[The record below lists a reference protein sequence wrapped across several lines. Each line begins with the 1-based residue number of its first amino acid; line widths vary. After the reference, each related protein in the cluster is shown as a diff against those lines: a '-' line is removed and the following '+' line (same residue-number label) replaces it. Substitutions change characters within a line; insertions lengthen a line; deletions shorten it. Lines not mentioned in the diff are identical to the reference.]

1 MPSSLRSPF
10 SGPQPELRS
19 GCVRTRRFRA
29 LRQLMLCCSVL
40 GCGEGNHTWLM
51 PGLSEV
57 RAETARADS
66 SWVAVPLREYG
77 SWSGEISFG
86 APIDATVLADGS
98 LVVADLYAC
107 TLTVIARP
115 DGRLRHRLG
124 RCGDGP
130 GEFRMIRII
139 DAFGDSLF
147 VYDQGHGA
155 VVVLDEA
162 GHEMRRVP
170 LEIVG
175 GRSVTLSHLAVVDDS
190 TLVVAT
196 ESADHAGV
204 ALVDSRTGAFRKS
217 LLDAPPIATRSDG
230 WIRHMAACVE
240 PNGRSPTIVAT
251 SEWALEGVGL
261 ESETGEERFHFLTAL
276 DLPPTLASG
285 GAWVPGPAR
294 VDVACGRSLALFRVV
309 TVDPDDFTGN
319 VADIRASSV
328 ILEARAYDGTLLMR
342 RSIVDTASVLRAPMG
357 AFRGD
362 TVFLLA
368 EKVRPY
374 PVVSEI
380 VLRPR

>member
-1 MPSSLRSPF
+1 MR
-10 SGPQPELRS
+10 G
-19 GCVRTRRFRA
+19 GYVRTRRFHA
-29 LRQLMLCCSVL
+29 LRQLLLCFSVL
-40 GCGEGNHTWLM
+40 GCGEDNHPWLI

-57 RAETARADS
+57 RAETAEADS

-77 SWSGEISFG
+77 SLSGEISFG
-86 APIDATVLADGS
+86 APVDATVLADGS

-115 DGRLRHRLG
+115 DGRLRQKLG

-139 DAFGDSLF
+139 DAFAGSLF

-155 VVVLDEA
+155 VVVLDET
-162 GHEMRRVP
+162 GHETRRVP

-175 GRSVTLSHLAVVDDS
+175 GRGVTLSHLAVLDDS
-190 TLVVAT
+190 TLVIAT
-196 ESADHAGV
+196 ESVDHAGV
-204 ALVDSRTGAFRKS
+204 ALVDSRTGAFRRS
-217 LLDAPPIATRSDG
+217 LVEAPPIAVRSDG

-261 ESETGEERFHFLTAL
+261 VSDTGEERFHFLTSL

-285 GAWVPGPAR
+285 GAWVQGPAR
-294 VDVACGRSLALFRVV
+294 IDVACGRSLALFRAV
-309 TVDPDDFTGN
+309 TVDPDDFTGSM
-319 VADIRASSV
+319 ADIRASSV
-328 ILEARAYDGTLLMR
+328 ILEARAYDGALLMR
-342 RSIVDTASVLRAPMG
+342 RSIMDTSPVLRAPMG

-368 EKVRPY
+368 DRVRPY